1 MATLGPMSHAMR
13 QAAISQDEIGWR
25 EFTEGKV
32 SKDFASIQRAHCAGA
47 PCRMNGD
54 DWMKHF
60 ISHILQITHSQ
71 WIFRNITLHDKVRG
85 TLRLKERKDVLK
97 EVGQLIEIDPAD
109 VPMESRFLLE
119 FDFDSLYR
127 TSFEKQTYWVRAI
140 KAARR
145 AGRRT
150 AVMRS
155 RRGAGVRR
163 RAAKRRQTLPCL
175 DTSHIEAQMNA
186 ELTLRPTPCR
196 RRANSNQT
204 DVDNP
209 CNKRYRRPA

>member
-1 MATLGPMSHAMR
+1 MPRLLD
-13 QAAISQDEIGWR
+13 QIGGR

-71 WIFRNITLHDKVRG
+71 WIFRNITVHDKVRG
-85 TLRLKERKDVLK
+85 TLRLQEGKDVLK
-97 EVGQLIEIDPAD
+97 EVGQLIETDPAD
-109 VPMESRFLLE
+109 VPIESQFLLE

-140 KAARR
+140 KAARH

-150 AVMRS
+150 AVMQS

-163 RAAKRRQTLPCL
+163 RAARRRQTLPCL
-175 DTSHIEAQMNA
+175 DTSHIE
-186 ELTLRPTPCR
+186 E
-196 RRANSNQT
+196 
-204 DVDNP
+204 
-209 CNKRYRRPA
+209 